1 MKNLENFF
9 YKANILIVHEYFE
22 DSRVLIKF
30 LNYRGYINIKSV
42 KKSESIIKSIKENIP
57 DMILINISLEA
68 INGYELCEV
77 IRKDDDL
84 MDVPIIFINT
94 GGEAIDRNKIYIVGG
109 NDYLSTPLEYEE
121 VINRIEMH
129 LKIKFMEHKIKFHKG
144 NYDTTSTELKSWNKV
159 LLKRNSD
166 LVNEVIEKDNQLDE
180 ITFELKEFNIILE
193 EEMNERTRTE
203 EALKESERQLRHS
216 IEEAPVPIMLYTEDG
231 FVKKINRSWSDIT
244 GYRLEDI
251 PMISEWA
258 DISEAFKEELSSTN
272 IKKLFNSEKRQNNGE
287 FSIRTHDG
295 NIRIC
300 NFYSAYIGDL
310 EDGHKLFMK
319 VAIDVTEKK
328 HMEELQKSVEE
339 ERKKLYEIKE
349 YDRIRTEFF
358 SNISHELRTPISVI
372 FSALQIHELR
382 LKDCIFENRSIDKY
396 KYTKIM
402 KQNCYRILRLINN
415 IIDITKIDSGYFNIN
430 EHNIDIIAL
439 IENITLSVADYIENK
454 GLSLIFDTNVEEK
467 IMSCDPEKIER
478 IILNILSNAVKF
490 TSSGGK
496 ITVSIE
502 DCYDKICIKIKDTGR
517 GIPQDKLNSIFERF
531 IQVDKSLARDHEGS
545 GIGLSL
551 VKSLV
556 ELHGGVISV
565 KSKISCGTEFVIYI
579 PCKLVKNAEEQYSLC
594 SSIGGDCIEKINIE
608 FSDIYN

>member
-30 LNYRGYINIKSV
+30 LNYRGYVNIKSV
-42 KKSESIIKSIKENIP
+42 KKSESIVKSIKENIP
-57 DMILINISLEA
+57 DIILINVNLESV
-68 INGYELCEV
+68 NGYQLCE
-77 IRKDDDL
+77 IMRKEEDL
-84 MDVPIIFINT
+84 RDVPIIFINT
-94 GGEAIDRNKIYIVGG
+94 CGEAIDRNKIYIVGG

-129 LKIKFMEHKIKFHKG
+129 LRIKSMEHKIKFHKG
-144 NYDTTSTELKSWNKV
+144 NYDTISTQLESWNRI

-166 LVNEVIEKDNQLDE
+166 LVNEVIEKDNQLYD

-295 NIRIC
+295 SIRIC

-328 HMEELQKSVEE
+328 RMEELQKSVEE

-565 KSKISCGTEFVIYI
+565 KSKINYGTEFVIYI

>member
-30 LNYRGYINIKSV
+30 LNYRGYVNIKSV
-42 KKSESIIKSIKENIP
+42 KKSESIVKSIKENIP
-57 DMILINISLEA
+57 DIILINVNLES
-68 INGYELCEV
+68 INGYQLCE
-77 IRKDDDL
+77 IMRKEEDL
-84 MDVPIIFINT
+84 RDVPIIFINT
-94 GGEAIDRNKIYIVGG
+94 CGEAIDRNKIYIVGG

-129 LKIKFMEHKIKFHKG
+129 LRIKFMEHKIKFHKG
-144 NYDTTSTELKSWNKV
+144 NYDTISTQLESWNRI

-166 LVNEVIEKDNQLDE
+166 LVNEVIEKDNQLYD

-287 FSIRTHDG
+287 FSIRAHDG
-295 NIRIC
+295 SIRIC

-328 HMEELQKSVEE
+328 RMEELQKSVEE
-339 ERKKLYEIKE
+339 EKKKLYEIKE

-396 KYTKIM
+396 KYTKITR
-402 KQNCYRILRLINN
+402 CA
-415 IIDITKIDSGYFNIN
+415 S
-430 EHNIDIIAL
+430 
-439 IENITLSVADYIENK
+439 
-454 GLSLIFDTNVEEK
+454 
-467 IMSCDPEKIER
+467 
-478 IILNILSNAVKF
+478 
-490 TSSGGK
+490 
-496 ITVSIE
+496 
-502 DCYDKICIKIKDTGR
+502 
-517 GIPQDKLNSIFERF
+517 
-531 IQVDKSLARDHEGS
+531 
-545 GIGLSL
+545 
-551 VKSLV
+551 
-556 ELHGGVISV
+556 
-565 KSKISCGTEFVIYI
+565 
-579 PCKLVKNAEEQYSLC
+579 
-594 SSIGGDCIEKINIE
+594 
-608 FSDIYN
+608 

>member
-57 DMILINISLEA
+57 DMILININLET

-77 IRKDDDL
+77 IRKDEDL
-84 MDVPIIFINT
+84 IDVPIIFINT

-129 LKIKFMEHKIKFHKG
+129 LRIKFMEQKIKFHKG
-144 NYDTTSTELKSWNKV
+144 DYDTADTELKSWNRV

-244 GYRLEDI
+244 GYKLEDI
-251 PMISEWA
+251 PTISEWA
-258 DISEAFKEELSSTN
+258 NISEAFKEELSSTN

-287 FSIRTHDG
+287 FSISAHDG
-295 NIRIC
+295 SIRIC

-319 VAIDVTEKK
+319 VAIDLTEKK

-372 FSALQIHELR
+372 FSALQMHELR
-382 LKDCIFENRSIDKY
+382 LKDCIFENKSIDKY

-467 IMSCDPEKIER
+467 NMSCDPEKIER

-502 DCYDKICIKIKDTGR
+502 DCYDRICIKIKDTGR

-556 ELHGGVISV
+556 ELHGGIISV
-565 KSKISCGTEFVIYI
+565 KSKINCGTEFVIYI
-579 PCKLVKNAEEQYSLC
+579 PYKLVKNEEEEYSLC